1 MAKLGSKTTLDQS
14 YRETASAHNANIN
27 RAKDITRELKI
38 EYYLEPSTIVGRV
51 VKRSNQRTLM
61 NLNQCHTPG
70 A

>member
-1 MAKLGSKTTLDQS
+1 MDQS
-14 YRETASAHNANIN
+14 YRETASAHNTNIN

-38 EYYLEPSTIVGRV
+38 EYYLEPST